1 MSLNGRRQAF
11 RVIGSGL
18 FVVAASS
25 LGAKTP
31 DMKSAGGVCEVTK
44 NGDGSMV
51 IESAKEESRIKVGND
66 AFMLRRNTKI
76 ELTSDGVSTK
86 TLKLISGAVMGVFG
100 GGEKQIIT
108 KTCALSIRG
117 TGLYLHEYGDD
128 AVYACLCYGE
138 AGYYPIGKNEEKMSL
153 KSRYHDKPVLLTR
166 SKSGELGIRD
176 DKTHNHTDDE
186 LRELEKM
193 CGRTPPFEEWLEI
206 QRLIGGP
213 VDPYAG

>member
-86 TLKLISGAVMGVFG
+86 TLKLISGAVMGV
-100 GGEKQIIT
+100 
-108 KTCALSIRG
+108 A
-117 TGLYLHEYGDD
+117 
-128 AVYACLCYGE
+128 
-138 AGYYPIGKNEEKMSL
+138 AGR
-153 KSRYHDKPVLLTR
+153 SR
-166 SKSGELGIRD
+166 
-176 DKTHNHTDDE
+176 
-186 LRELEKM
+186 
-193 CGRTPPFEEWLEI
+193 
-206 QRLIGGP
+206 
-213 VDPYAG
+213 